1 MSLISEGL
9 VAGGGGIG
17 RRGAKESK
25 YVEAEVEVEEERK
38 QTENIIIYSNIY
50 IRRNWKRDDKIIFSS
65 VLKGICF

>member
-38 QTENIIIYSNIY
+38 QTENI
-50 IRRNWKRDDKIIFSS
+50 
-65 VLKGICF
+65 LL